1 MLLSLACAL
10 LGLHFILNAAFP
22 SSSESISYFFF
33 TFFSMA
39 AFLVSWRRSFRCA
52 PGMRRSW
59 TLFSAGLLLWL
70 LATVMAA
77 LSHFFTHA
85 SPQSATLDD
94 FSYFFYGVPILLA
107 IASSEEGA
115 LLPLFFWLD
124 GIQAMAAGYLAYIA
138 IFEVLPFSGEP
149 LKPLSLARL
158 IWIYDAENLILAVF
172 AVARLLVS
180 AKGTPERRFFQILA
194 GFLWTYAISA
204 AIYNHIVV
212 VQTDAG
218 LVDVL
223 VDLPFLF
230 LALAGLLASIPGRS
244 PTHPGLRKPLALFID
259 NARPLAFGLAI
270 VALSSAI
277 ARRHLETSIVA
288 VLGAFALYGVRSAML
303 QSRYLQAQQSLEQ
316 AMRRLSDLALQ
327 DGLTGVANRR
337 CFDQRFQVEWQR
349 SHRSQIPLSLLL
361 IDIDHFK
368 KLNDTH
374 GHLAGDE
381 CLVQVARALRKAVS
395 RPGDLLARY
404 GGEEFVA
411 LLPETDAEGARN
423 VALHMKALLD
433 GAEPGAALCYPLTVS
448 IGVATRQPPRAGS
461 AALLLETADRAMYRA
476 KQNGRNRIE
485 VLPMRPPG
493 SE

>member
-1 MLLSLACAL
+1 
-10 LGLHFILNAAFP
+10 
-22 SSSESISYFFF
+22 
-33 TFFSMA
+33 
-39 AFLVSWRRSFRCA
+39 
-52 PGMRRSW
+52 
-59 TLFSAGLLLWL
+59 
-70 LATVMAA
+70 
-77 LSHFFTHA
+77 
-85 SPQSATLDD
+85 
-94 FSYFFYGVPILLA
+94 
-107 IASSEEGA
+107 
-115 LLPLFFWLD
+115 
-124 GIQAMAAGYLAYIA
+124 
-138 IFEVLPFSGEP
+138 
-149 LKPLSLARL
+149 
-158 IWIYDAENLILAVF
+158 
-172 AVARLLVS
+172 
-180 AKGTPERRFFQILA
+180 
-194 GFLWTYAISA
+194 
-204 AIYNHIVV
+204 
-212 VQTDAG
+212 
-218 LVDVL
+218 
-223 VDLPFLF
+223 
-230 LALAGLLASIPGRS
+230 
-244 PTHPGLRKPLALFID
+244 
-259 NARPLAFGLAI
+259 
-270 VALSSAI
+270 
-277 ARRHLETSIVA
+277 
-288 VLGAFALYGVRSAML
+288 
-303 QSRYLQAQQSLEQ
+303 
-316 AMRRLSDLALQ
+316 MRRLSDLALQ

-433 GAEPGAALCYPLTVS
+433 GAEPGVALCYPLTVS